1 MINRSSLLV
10 LAVAVSACS
19 SDARLNTAPPENP
32 PPATVQLKDVV
43 ASNLPSPFYHFEYDG
58 LGRITT
64 ASYAS
69 SLFVYELAYAA
80 GRLSEMRNNILVNH
94 DRLVY
99 TYDNAGRVGA
109 VRYVDWNGVTY
120 TLVVFAYDGQRLTG
134 LERDRR
140 VDGGF
145 IIDKEMSF
153 SYYADG
159 NLLELTEHRPAIAGV
174 QDEATFVDRFE
185 QYDTGINVDGFELIH
200 SDFFDHLVLLP
211 GVQLQ
216 KSNPRRQTRTGDGI
230 NFTVDF
236 SYVYDGRNRPL
247 TKAGDVTILNGPNS
261 GQRVQISSVFS
272 YY

>member
-1 MINRSSLLV
+1 MIKRSLLLV
-10 LAVAVSACS
+10 LVLAASACS
-19 SDARLNTAPPENP
+19 RDARLSTEP
-32 PPATVQLKDVV
+32 PPPPGTVLLKDDV

-58 LGRITT
+58 SGRITA

-69 SLFVYELAYAA
+69 GLFVYELAYAG
-80 GRLSEMRNNILVNH
+80 GRLSEMRNNTSVNH

-99 TYDNAGRVGA
+99 TYDDAGRVAA
-109 VRYVDWNGVTY
+109 VRYVDTNGVTF
-120 TLVVFAYDGQRLTG
+120 TLVVFTYDGQKLTG

-140 VDGGF
+140 VEGGF
-145 IIDKEMSF
+145 IIDKQMSF
-153 SYYADG
+153 TYDADG
-159 NLLELTEHRPAIAGV
+159 NLLELTEHRPAIEGV
-174 QDEATFVDRFE
+174 QDDATFVDRFE
-185 QYDTGINVDGFELIH
+185 QYDTGINVDGFDLIH

-211 GVQLQ
+211 EVQLQ
-216 KSNPRRQTRTGDGI
+216 KSNPRRQIRTGDGI

-236 SYVYDGRNRPL
+236 SYVYDDRNRPL